1 MKDKKPS
8 LTDRRKAIKKIT
20 LSTAAMLSAP
30 FVWTSARGSSTQK
43 KIVVRDSGGFYTEAF
58 RKIFYAPFTAKT
70 GIEVVS
76 VTSPPEP
83 IAQVR
88 TMVESKHLL
97 WDIAALSHRAVKTL
111 TADGIFLERHGLEQD
126 AVVSSIPAQFM
137 SPYGVGSNVY
147 STVLAYRVD
156 KFKGPQAP
164 KSWKD
169 FWDVKNFPG
178 RRSLRNHPFDTIEA
192 ALMASGVAAEKVYPC
207 DLDRAFKSLD
217 KIKSHIA
224 VWWAYGAQTEQL
236 LKNDEI
242 DLILIWTGRVQEAI
256 NAGVPVKVVWDQH
269 IYKCESW
276 AILKGTP
283 NLEACRQFIKF
294 VSEPKRQAL
303 LAPLGV
309 GPVHSG
315 AFEYIVDPEQKKR
328 LPTYPDNLK
337 KGICTDATY
346 WLKAQKE
353 AMERFNHWI
362 LT

>member
-1 MKDKKPS
+1 MNNKKPS

-20 LSTAAMLSAP
+20 LSAAAMLSAP
-30 FVWTSARGSSTQK
+30 FIWTSARGSSTQK

-83 IAQVR
+83 TAEIR
-88 TMVESKHLL
+88 MMVESKRPL
-97 WDIAALSHRAVKTL
+97 WDIAALSHRAVQTL
-111 TADGIFLERHGLEQD
+111 TAGEVFLERHGLGQD
-126 AVVSSIPAQFM
+126 AVVLSIPAQFM
-137 SPYGVGSNVY
+137 SSYGVGSNVY
-147 STVLAYRVD
+147 STVLAYRTD
-156 KFKGPQAP
+156 KFKGRPAP
-164 KSWKD
+164 KSWQD
-169 FWDVKNFPG
+169 FWDVKNYPG
-178 RRSLRNHPFDTIEA
+178 RRSLRKHPFDTIEV
-192 ALMASGVAAEKVYPC
+192 ALMASGVPAAKVYPC
-207 DLDRAFKSLD
+207 DLDKAFKSLD
-217 KIKSHIA
+217 KIKSDIA
-224 VWWAYGAQTEQL
+224 VWWMYGAQTEQL

-256 NAGVPVKVVWDQH
+256 NAGVPVEVVWDQH

-283 NLEACRQFIKF
+283 NLEACREFIKF
-294 VSEPKRQAL
+294 VSEPKQQAL

-309 GPVHSG
+309 GPVQSE
-315 AFEYIVDPEQKKR
+315 AFKYIDLEQGKL
-328 LPTYPDNLK
+328 LPTHPDNLK

-353 AMERFNHWI
+353 AIERFNHWM